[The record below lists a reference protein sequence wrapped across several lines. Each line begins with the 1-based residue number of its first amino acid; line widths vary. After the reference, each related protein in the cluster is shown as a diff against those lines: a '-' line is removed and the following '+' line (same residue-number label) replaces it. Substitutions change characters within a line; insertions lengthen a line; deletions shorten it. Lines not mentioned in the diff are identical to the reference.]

1 LRVEP
6 VRDPDLAD
14 LVPLLGDYCD
24 FYNAYP
30 GEARLRA
37 LAEHLIAHPG
47 EGVQLIARA
56 DDGAALGFATVYW
69 TWQTLVAARLGILH
83 DLYVRPGRRGAG
95 VGRAL
100 IEACREHARAR
111 GAVALEWDTAPDNT
125 RAQALYD
132 TTGARR
138 SEWITYWLD
147 A

>member
-1 LRVEP
+1 LRIGAVGRAD
-6 VRDPDLAD
+6 VDDL
-14 LVPLLGDYCD
+14 LPLLGAYCD
-24 FYNAYP
+24 FYSAHP
-30 GEARLRA
+30 GEQKLRA
-37 LAEHLIAHPG
+37 LAERLIAHPA

-69 TWQTLVAARLGILH
+69 TWQTLVAGRLGILH
-83 DLYVRPGRRGAG
+83 DLYVQPSSRGEG

-100 IEACREHARAR
+100 IEACRERVGEH

-132 TTGARR
+132 TVGARR
-138 SEWITYWLD
+138 SEWVTYWLD